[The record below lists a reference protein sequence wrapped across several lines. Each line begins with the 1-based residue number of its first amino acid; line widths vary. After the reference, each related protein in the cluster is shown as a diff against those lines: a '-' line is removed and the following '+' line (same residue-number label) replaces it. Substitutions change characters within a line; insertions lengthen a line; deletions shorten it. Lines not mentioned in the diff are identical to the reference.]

1 MIELLYIIHAR
12 PIYLNS
18 SDYFPVYTTQ
28 RDISIIV
35 IGLFL
40 KVFWNQTSHICW
52 SPHVQLSFC
61 DAQDCNSYTVL
72 SPWFW
77 KHFWSKQ
84 FFFEILLNLRYRFYS
99 GACCQSTQ
107 SWWLF
112 WCCVWPDLPRYKRP
126 HVNLSLSITCHS
138 TSLYFRRPLSTP
150 TQRLHTRVLRDKR
163 EGCSWCKRSPA
174 ILLGTP
180 VLVLANAHIKVSR

>member
-1 MIELLYIIHAR
+1 MCSCHSTTLRIVTLIPCFHPDFENIFDR
-12 PIYLNS
+12 NS
-18 SDYFPVYTTQ
+18 
-28 RDISIIV
+28 
-35 IGLFL
+35 
-40 KVFWNQTSHICW
+40 
-52 SPHVQLSFC
+52 
-61 DAQDCNSYTVL
+61 
-72 SPWFW
+72 
-77 KHFWSKQ
+77 
-84 FFFEILLNLRYRFYS
+84 FFEILLNLRYRFYS

-163 EGCSWCKRSPA
+163 EGCSWCKRAPA

-180 VLVLANAHIKVSR
+180 VLALANAHILETTQCIWMCGCVKWQSLNGRDLI